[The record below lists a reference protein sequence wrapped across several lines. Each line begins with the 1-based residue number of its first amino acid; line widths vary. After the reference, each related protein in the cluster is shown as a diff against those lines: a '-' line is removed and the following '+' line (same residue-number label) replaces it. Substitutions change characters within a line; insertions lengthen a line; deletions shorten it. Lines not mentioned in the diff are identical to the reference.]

1 MKYNRLIISIILL
14 VISMS
19 PFSTAFAKSNLNISS
34 VELIDFIERPEMGV
48 TQKKVVDLVWHSLK
62 QALKQNTHLTEND
75 LLDAADDVTK
85 YLRDKGFKFATAHL
99 PEQNLSSGRLKIA
112 IIEGKLGDIQCPGEE
127 REYACASIRSAFSD
141 LLGQPIYEPEFTKR
155 LNQLRLD
162 PRIDLFGYFSRGSKL
177 GETRVNFKVKKFQR
191 WQFSVSADNF
201 GNPAT
206 GKNRL
211 NLKSSLFS
219 PLDRFD
225 TLMAGLSLSK
235 GDDGSEVSTY
245 GYIAYD
251 LPLWNLSN
259 RISLFLA
266 NNLFDVGGDFTT
278 LELEGDSRVAVIE
291 YKYDWGDRFLQQ
303 SIGVAAQ
310 YIETDY
316 KSAFNS
322 PSLEP
327 DEDET
332 AGKIS
337 WQFSSFST
345 SGLSNFNSR
354 ISYVGGQYTSNQ
366 FTEKR
371 DFAKLELSFSA
382 QTLFAPKSRL
392 ANQWRLL
399 INGQYAEKP
408 LPNAEQRSLSGIN
421 GVRAIEA
428 GYFSGDR
435 LAYSAVELRFP
446 RFFGDGLFGEW
457 LLGESEA
464 IRIQP
469 LIFIEGAYGEKL
481 QGNRVYDRTHA
492 SGVGIGLEFS
502 SNQTFFGRVYVMDL
516 LESYSLSNTAAEKMS
531 VLAELGFS
539 F

>member
-1 MKYNRLIISIILL
+1 MTLLPLSIANAKSEISITSIEWE
-14 VISMS
+14 
-19 PFSTAFAKSNLNISS
+19 N
-34 VELIDFIERPEMGV
+34 FIERAELEV
-48 TQKKVVDLVWHSLK
+48 TQKKAADLVWHSLK
-62 QALKQNTHLTEND
+62 QALKQNSHLTEND
-75 LLDAADDVTK
+75 LLAAADVVTK
-85 YLRDKGFKFATAHL
+85 YLRDKGFKFATAYL
-99 PEQNLSSGRLKIA
+99 PEQNLSGGRLKIA

-127 REYACASIRSAFSD
+127 REYACASIRNAFSD
-141 LLGQPIYEPEFTKR
+141 LLGQPVYEPEFTKR

-162 PRIDLFGYFSRGSKL
+162 PRVDLFGYFSRGSKI

-191 WQFSVSADNF
+191 WQFSASLDNF

-235 GDDGSEVSTY
+235 GDDGSEMNAY
-245 GYIAYD
+245 GYVAYD

-259 RISLFLA
+259 RLSLFIA

-291 YKYDWGDRFLQQ
+291 YKHDWGDRFLQQ

-327 DEDET
+327 DEDEI

-337 WQFSSFST
+337 WRFSKFSS
-345 SGLSNFNSR
+345 SGLSNITSR
-354 ISYVGGQYTSNQ
+354 LSYVGGQYSSNQ
-366 FTEKR
+366 FAEKR
-371 DFAKLELSFSA
+371 DFEKFDLAFSI
-382 QTLFAPKSRL
+382 QTLFAPKSML
-392 ANQWRLL
+392 ANQWRLS
-399 INGQYAEKP
+399 INGQYSEKP

-421 GVRAIEA
+421 GVRAIES

-435 LAYSAVELRFP
+435 LGYSAVELRFP
-446 RFFGDGLFGEW
+446 RLFGEW
-457 LLGESEA
+457 ENTRA
-464 IRIQP
+464 QP
-469 LIFIEGAYGEKL
+469 LIFIDGAYGEKL
-481 QGNRVYDRTHA
+481 QGNQVYDRSHA
-492 SGVGIGLEFS
+492 SGVGIGLEFR
-502 SNQTFFGRVYVMDL
+502 SNETFYGRIYVMDL